1 MGNQL
6 FGEYYVKNLH
16 LWGGELP
23 RWNFVDFF
31 HSFLIVFR
39 VLCGEW
45 IESMW
50 VCIDVAGWPCIPFFL
65 LTMVVGSLVVLNLFL
80 VLLLSSFSADNL
92 KNEDQEDDIN
102 QIPIAIN
109 RIKRFFFYIKDFFI
123 NFFKKNILKI
133 ESSTGSEIN
142 ATNTDKINNDD
153 INLNMEN
160 IDVQKKKGKFVV
172 LTNASENFL
181 NLLFALLFEL
191 NVVTEKVDIQ
201 KFQTNGKDDKPYFKN
216 KTMRKKI
223 TYIWVTLKKKSFITV
238 EHKYFEIFIILMIVL
253 SSIALV
259 S

>member
-6 FGEYYVKNLH
+6 FGEYYVKNIH

-65 LTMVVGSLVVLNLFL
+65 LTMVIGSLVVLNLFL

-92 KNEDQEDDIN
+92 KNEEQEDEIN

-109 RIKRFFFYIKDFFI
+109 RIKRFFRYLGESVL
-123 NFFKKNILKI
+123 NFFQTKIFKI
-133 ESSTGSEIN
+133 ENKTGPEIDQ
-142 ATNTDKINNDD
+142 TNTDKIRDD
-153 INLNMEN
+153 HDSLNMATI
-160 IDVQKKKGKFVV
+160 IDDAQKNSGKCFN
-172 LTNASENFL
+172 TQI
-181 NLLFALLFEL
+181 EL
-191 NVVTEKVDIQ
+191 NAETEKIAALRPDSIANYISQ
-201 KFQTNGKDDKPYFKN
+201 STETELCFKN
-216 KTMRKKI
+216 KIMREEM
-223 TYIWVTLKKKSFITV
+223 TYIWDKLKKSCFFIV
-238 EHKYFEIFIILMIVL
+238 EHKYFEVFIILMIVL